1 MMESVNDIRIER
13 VSDMNWVFK
22 KVGGEVY
29 E

>member
-22 KVGGEVY
+22 KVGGDVY